1 MTPVPQATRILVIG
15 GGPAGS
21 TAATLLARQGF
32 EVTLFEKSRFPR
44 YHIGESLLPSILQIL
59 DVLGAREK
67 MEQMGFTRKQGAYL
81 EWGAERW
88 GLNFGELT
96 GNCTYAFQVERAEF
110 DHMLLE
116 HARSQGVKVFENT
129 GVQSLAFEGDLPR
142 RAAWARYAPPANGN
156 GNGNGNGIGHSYS
169 PSQVVE
175 EGEIAFDY
183 LVDASG
189 RAGIMSGKYLNN
201 RKYHKV
207 FQNVAIWG
215 YWKGADRLATGR
227 EGDIAVGSVP
237 NGWLWAIPL
246 KDDITSVGVV
256 MHRDWVVAQRGKSM
270 QDLLFEAIDQAPLV
284 KRIVEPGT
292 FVSEI
297 HTEQDYSYAAQ
308 RFCGPNFFLA
318 GDAAC
323 FLDPLLSSGVHLA
336 TYSGLLAAA
345 SIGSTLRGEVTGGE
359 AMNFYEKCYRQAYL
373 RFLVFLSAFY
383 DVGRKKESYFWE
395 AQRLTEEDAPVGDLN
410 GAFLKLVTGVK
421 DMIDVQSDAHTAML
435 ALMAKRIDENL
446 KIRRD
451 KLALSSLEGQAKAQA
466 RDNGRFFSS
475 VEGLFALNEDEAI
488 EGLYVAT
495 HPMLRLARAQP
506 SPADVE
512 ALMQSSSVAL
522 G

>member
-32 EVTLFEKSRFPR
+32 DVTLFEKSKFPR

-81 EWGAERW
+81 EWGSERW

-96 GNCTYAFQVERAEF
+96 GNFTHAFQVERSEF
-110 DHMLLE
+110 DQMLLE
-116 HARSQGVKVFENT
+116 HARSQGVNVFECT
-129 GVQSLAFEGDLPR
+129 GVQSLEFEGDQPR
-142 RAAWARYAPPANGN
+142 RAVWARYAPPVNGN
-156 GNGNGNGIGHSYS
+156 GNGNGKGLGHQHS
-169 PSQVVE
+169 PSQILE
-175 EGEIAFDY
+175 EGVISFDY

-189 RAGIMSGKYLNN
+189 RAGVMSGKYLNN
-201 RKYHKV
+201 RKYHKI

-215 YWKGADRLATGR
+215 YWRGADRLATGR

-246 KDDITSVGVV
+246 KDGITSIGVV
-256 MHRDWVVAQRGKSM
+256 MHRDSVVAQRGKS
-270 QDLLFEAIDQAPLV
+270 QQELLFEAIEQTPLI
-284 KRIVEPGT
+284 KKIVAPGT
-292 FVSEI
+292 LVSEM

-308 RFCGPNFFLA
+308 RFCGPNYFLA

-345 SIGSTLRGEVTGGE
+345 SIGSALRGEVTRGE
-359 AMNFYEKCYRQAYL
+359 AMVFYEKCYRQAYL

-395 AQRLTEEDAPVGDLN
+395 AQRLTEEDAQVGDLN

-451 KLALSSLEGQAKAQA
+451 KLALASLEGEAKEQA
-466 RDNGRFFSS
+466 RENGRFFSS
-475 VEGLFALNEDEAI
+475 VEGLFALNEEDAI

-495 HPMLRLARAQP
+495 APTLRLARVQP
-506 SPADVE
+506 TPAELTAVLH
-512 ALMQSSSVAL
+512 AAAVI